1 MRRRRFTLGLVAVAA
16 LLPAAARAQRR
27 AARIGFLITGAPV
40 ADPQRRPSSAA
51 VDAFRAGMKALGYVE
66 GRDFVMEERQWLGRT
81 EKIPVLAHELVA
93 KNVDAIV
100 AVGPESI
107 AGARSVTDR
116 VPIIMLFSSDPVE
129 LGWAKSLR
137 QPGGNITGLTWD
149 AGPVTW
155 AKHLELL
162 KEALPAARGVAL
174 LWNSSNPG
182 ADRYRR
188 ELEKV
193 APRLGLALTDV
204 AVAQAADLEDA
215 FARIA
220 KASAQA
226 LIVLADPLT
235 VPNRQKIMS
244 LATKARLPTLVTADF
259 GFPDALLVYGPHIAD
274 MPKRAARYV
283 DRILKGDKA
292 SELPIEQPLKY
303 DLILDL
309 RVAHAL
315 GLKIPPSVILRADRV
330 IE

>member
-1 MRRRRFTLGLVAVAA
+1 
-16 LLPAAARAQRR
+16 
-27 AARIGFLITGAPV
+27 
-40 ADPQRRPSSAA
+40 
-51 VDAFRAGMKALGYVE
+51 MKELGYVE
-66 GRDFVMEERQWLGRT
+66 GRDFILEERHWLGRT
-81 EKIPVLAHELVA
+81 QKIPELANELVA

-116 VPIIMLFSSDPVE
+116 VPIVMLFSSDPVE

-137 QPGGNITGLTWD
+137 LPGGNVTGLTWD
-149 AGPVTW
+149 AGPETW

-162 KEALPAARGVAL
+162 KEALPAARRVAL

-188 ELEKV
+188 ELGNV
-193 APRLGLALTDV
+193 APRLNLALTEV
-204 AVAQAADLEDA
+204 AVTQAADLEDA
-215 FARIA
+215 FGRIG

-226 LIVLADPLT
+226 LIVLTDPLT

-244 LATKARLPTLVTADF
+244 LAMKARLPTLVTADF

-283 DRILKGDKA
+283 DRILKGARA

-309 RVAHAL
+309 RVARTLA
-315 GLKIPPSVILRADRV
+315 LKIPPSVVLRADRV